1 MKTLPVGKL
10 PCALLGEFLSR
21 VRQDD
26 SVVLGPAIGEDVA
39 VVRMGKKLLVAK
51 TDPVTLATDHIG
63 WYAVNVNA
71 NDIATLGV
79 RPRWFLA
86 SVLLPEKSTEKD
98 ARNILDQILQACE
111 SLDITLVGGHTEI
124 TYGLTRPI
132 VFGCMLAEED
142 DRPIITTS
150 GARVGD
156 DIVLTKGIAIEGTAL
171 LAREVGPLLVER
183 KLSQALVK
191 RAADFLFT
199 PGISV
204 LKEALITRAS
214 ADVHSMH
221 DPTEGG
227 LATGLMEVSIAA
239 KVGLLIEPDKIPILP
254 ETKAV
259 CDALG
264 LDPMGLLASGSLI
277 ITLPPS
283 DTPKLLSALKEAG
296 VDAAVIGKVVTA
308 KEGVKVRTAMGVS
321 ELPQFPRDEL
331 ARFLESREAAKTKK
345 RKKA

>member
-39 VVRMGKKLLVAK
+39 LIRMGKKLLVAK

-98 ARNILDQILQACE
+98 ARNILDQILTACE

-191 RAADFLFT
+191 RAADLLFT

>member
-1 MKTLPVGKL
+1 LKTLPVGKL
-10 PCALLGEFLSR
+10 PGALLGEFLSR
-21 VRQDD
+21 IRQDD

-39 VVRMGKKLLVAK
+39 LIRMGKKLLVAK

-111 SLDITLVGGHTEI
+111 SLGITLVGGHTEI

-150 GARVGD
+150 GARVSD
-156 DIVLTKGIAIEGTAL
+156 DIVLTRGIAIEGTAL

-191 RAADFLFT
+191 RTADLLFT

-204 LKEALITRAS
+204 LKEALIARAS

-227 LATGLMEVSIAA
+227 LATGLLEVSIAA
-239 KVGLLIEPDKIPILP
+239 KVGLLIEPDKIPVLP
-254 ETKAV
+254 ETSAV
-259 CDALG
+259 CGALG

-296 VDAAVIGKVVTA
+296 VDAAVIGKVVAA
-308 KEGVKVRTAMGVS
+308 KEGVKVRTAKGKA
-321 ELPQFPRDEL
+321 ELPRFPRDEL
-331 ARFLESREAAKTKK
+331 ARFLENLESAKPKR

>member
-10 PCALLGEFLSR
+10 PGALLSEFLSR

-63 WYAVNVNA
+63 WYTVNVNA

-132 VFGCMLAEED
+132 VVGCMLAEED

-191 RAADFLFT
+191 RAADLLFT

-227 LATGLMEVSIAA
+227 LTTGLMEVSIAA
-239 KVGLLIEPDKIPILP
+239 KVGLLIEPDKIPVLP

-296 VDAAVIGKVVTA
+296 VDAAVIGKVVAA
-308 KEGVKVRTAMGVS
+308 KEGVKVHTVKGVA

-331 ARFLESREAAKTKK
+331 ARFLENLKSAKPKR

>member
-1 MKTLPVGKL
+1 LKTLPVGKL
-10 PCALLGEFLSR
+10 PGALLGEFLSR

-132 VFGCMLAEED
+132 VFGCMLAEEN

-150 GARVGD
+150 GARAGD

-171 LAREVGPLLVER
+171 LTREVGPLLVER
-183 KLSQALVK
+183 KLSRALVK

-204 LKEALITRAS
+204 LKEALIARAS

-227 LATGLMEVSIAA
+227 LATGLLEVSIAA

-259 CDALG
+259 CGALG

-296 VDAAVIGKVVTA
+296 VDAAVIGKVVAA
-308 KEGVKVRTAMGVS
+308 KEGVKVRTVKGVA

-331 ARFLESREAAKTKK
+331 ARFLENLESVKPK
-345 RKKA
+345 RRKNA

>member
-1 MKTLPVGKL
+1 LKTLPVGKL
-10 PCALLGEFLSR
+10 PGTLLGEFLSK
-21 VRQDD
+21 VRKDD
-26 SVVLGPAIGEDVA
+26 SVVRGPAIGEDVA

-63 WYAVNVNA
+63 WYTVNVNA

-98 ARNILDQILQACE
+98 ARNILDQILTTCE
-111 SLDITLVGGHTEI
+111 SLGITLVGGHTEI

-183 KLSQALVK
+183 KLSQVLVK
-191 RAADFLFT
+191 RAADLLFT

-204 LKEALITRAS
+204 LKEALIARAS

-227 LATGLMEVSIAA
+227 LATGLLEVSIAA
-239 KVGLLIEPDKIPILP
+239 KVGLLIEPDKIPVLP

-277 ITLPPS
+277 LTLPPS
-283 DTPKLLSALKEAG
+283 DAPKLLSALKEAG
-296 VDAAVIGKVVTA
+296 VDAAVIGKVVAA
-308 KEGVKVRTAMGVS
+308 KEGVKVRTAEGKAK
-321 ELPQFPRDEL
+321 LPQFPRDEL

>member
-10 PCALLGEFLSR
+10 PGALLGEFLSR

-150 GARVGD
+150 GAMVGD

-191 RAADFLFT
+191 RAADLLFT

-204 LKEALITRAS
+204 LKEALIARAS

-296 VDAAVIGKVVTA
+296 VDAAVIGKVVAA
-308 KEGVKVRTAMGVS
+308 KEGVKVRTVKGVA

-331 ARFLESREAAKTKK
+331 ARFLENLESAKPKR